1 MRLCIPDKNTLIFL
15 HNLNCNF
22 IFAENQINMKNIF
35 LALAIIF
42 SSSLVQA
49 QTKVGT
55 IDAEFILQQ
64 MPEITQVQEGVKEY
78 NTQLQGDLETTIKKY
93 EDLVAAYQTN
103 SATFPEEEKKAKE
116 NEIIGLEN
124 EIKNFRQ
131 KASVLM
137 QMKNNELTQ
146 PLYEKIDKAMR
157 EVIAEQGYTQILNS
171 SASGLAYSAEQY
183 DITEAVMKKMGI
195 TVKQQ

>member
-1 MRLCIPDKNTLIFL
+1 
-15 HNLNCNF
+15 
-22 IFAENQINMKNIF
+22 MKNIF

-78 NTQLQGDLETTIKKY
+78 NTQLQGDLEATIKNF

-103 SATFPEEEKKAKE
+103 SATFTEEEKKAKE

-137 QMKNNELTQ
+137 QMKNNEFTQ

-171 SASGLAYSAEQY
+171 SATGLAYSAEQY

-195 TVKQQ
+195 TVK

>member
-1 MRLCIPDKNTLIFL
+1 
-15 HNLNCNF
+15 
-22 IFAENQINMKNIF
+22 MKNIF
-35 LALAIIF
+35 LALAVIF
-42 SSSLVQA
+42 SSHLVQA

-55 IDAEFILQQ
+55 IDADFILQQ
-64 MPEITQVQEGVKEY
+64 MPEMAKVQEGIKEY
-78 NTQLQGDLETTIKKY
+78 NTQLQGDLDSTITKY
-93 EDLVAAYQTN
+93 ENLVAAYQTN
-103 SATFPEEEKKAKE
+103 SATFTEEEKKSKE
-116 NEIIGLEN
+116 TEIIGLEN

-146 PLYEKIDKAMR
+146 PLYGKIDKAMR

-171 SASGLAYSAEQY
+171 SANGLAYSAEQY
-183 DITEAVMKKMGI
+183 DITDAVMKKMGI

>member
-1 MRLCIPDKNTLIFL
+1 
-15 HNLNCNF
+15 
-22 IFAENQINMKNIF
+22 MKNIF

-42 SSSLVQA
+42 SSSLLQA

-78 NTQLQGDLETTIKKY
+78 NTQLQGDLETTIKNY
-93 EDLVAAYQTN
+93 ENLVAAYQTN
-103 SATFPEEEKKAKE
+103 IAAFTEEEKKSKE
-116 NEIIGLEN
+116 NEIIGLED

-146 PLYEKIDKAMR
+146 PLYEKINEAMR
-157 EVIAEQGYTQILNS
+157 AVIAEQGYTQILNS
-171 SASGLAYSAEQY
+171 SANGLAFSAEEY

-195 TVKQQ
+195 TVK

>member
-1 MRLCIPDKNTLIFL
+1 
-15 HNLNCNF
+15 
-22 IFAENQINMKNIF
+22 MKNIIF
-35 LALAIIF
+35 ALALVF
-42 SSSLVQA
+42 SSSLLQA

-64 MPEITQVQEGVKEY
+64 MPEIAQVQEGVKEY
-78 NTQLQGDLETTIKKY
+78 NIQLQGDLEATIKNY
-93 EDLVAAYQTN
+93 ESLVAAYQTN
-103 SATFPEEEKKAKE
+103 STTFTEEEKKSKE
-116 NEIIGLEN
+116 NEIIGLED

-146 PLYEKIDKAMR
+146 PLYEKINEAMHA
-157 EVIAEQGYTQILNS
+157 VIAEQGYTQILNS
-171 SASGLAYSAEQY
+171 SANGLAFSAEEY

-195 TVKQQ
+195 TAK

>member
-1 MRLCIPDKNTLIFL
+1 
-15 HNLNCNF
+15 
-22 IFAENQINMKNIF
+22 MKNIF
-35 LALAIIF
+35 LTLAVIF
-42 SSSLVQA
+42 SSHLVQA

-55 IDAEFILQQ
+55 IDADFILQQ
-64 MPEITQVQEGVKEY
+64 MPEMAKVQEGIKEY
-78 NTQLQGDLETTIKKY
+78 NTQLQGDLDSTITKY
-93 EDLVAAYQTN
+93 ENLVAAYQTN
-103 SATFPEEEKKAKE
+103 SATFTEEEKKSKE
-116 NEIIGLEN
+116 TEIIGLEN

-146 PLYEKIDKAMR
+146 PLYGKIDKAMR

-171 SASGLAYSAEQY
+171 SANGLAYSAEQY
-183 DITEAVMKKMGI
+183 DITDAVMKKMGI